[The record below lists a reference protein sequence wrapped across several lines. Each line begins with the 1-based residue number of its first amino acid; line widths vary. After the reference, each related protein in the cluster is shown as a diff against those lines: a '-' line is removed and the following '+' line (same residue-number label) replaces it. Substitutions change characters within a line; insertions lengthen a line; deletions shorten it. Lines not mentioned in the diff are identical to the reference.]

1 MERPG
6 NIHDKSEYF
15 VVHESKGVF
24 KKLKKKEEE
33 KIKEKIRK
41 INYFYGYILMAHRS
55 K

>member
-24 KKLKKKEEE
+24 KKLKKKRGRKNKREN
-33 KIKEKIRK
+33 KENKLFLWVY
-41 INYFYGYILMAHRS
+41 INGT
-55 K
+55 